1 MRIDRKTMLE
11 AFEETDGRGDVLSI
25 PREYLVRMKA
35 VPYERFAPIFYQ
47 LIKWFVD
54 GDKTPLEDPLANAE
68 LEGMKEEQR
77 KNALRRR
84 AFLVEQSNRAK
95 KGAEARWGTRN
106 ARGQPRASTVG
117 RGQPRDAQPKPK
129 PKPEPKLE
137 QRESLG
143 SVGDGASRANAA
155 PPTPISVKDAQKF
168 LAMNAPQISTLP
180 GMRTAKG
187 QATALC
193 MTLIGGEID
202 KAVEAA
208 GNRILDRETEDDYE
222 DTYSTFDAPIISM
235 AERMDAI
242 GKESE
247 FRRILAKAMVDSED
261 DEVDNPAAFVM
272 ARCKKGMEAILAL
285 NKG

>member
-1 MRIDRKTMLE
+1 MTKGI
-11 AFEETDGRGDVLSI
+11 
-25 PREYLVRMKA
+25 
-35 VPYERFAPIFYQ
+35 
-47 LIKWFVD
+47 
-54 GDKTPLEDPLANAE
+54 
-68 LEGMKEEQR
+68 
-77 KNALRRR
+77 
-84 AFLVEQSNRAK
+84 SN
-95 KGAEARWGTRN
+95 
-106 ARGQPRASTVG
+106 S
-117 RGQPRDAQPKPK
+117 
-129 PKPEPKLE
+129 
-137 QRESLG
+137 
-143 SVGDGASRANAA
+143 SVGDGASRAIAA
-155 PPTPISVKDAQKF
+155 PPTPISVKEAQKF

-187 QATALC
+187 QATVLC

-272 ARCKKGMEAILAL
+272 SRCKRGEAAILAL